1 MRADE
6 GVLIKNIWLFGTSL
20 ADKTAAKMIR
30 ADQGCSGM
38 FVRKFGAVLW
48 RGTGGMVLAYNKPP

>member
-6 GVLIKNIWLFGTSL
+6 GVLIKYIWLFGTSL

-38 FVRKFGAVLW
+38 TVRKFGAVLEGD
-48 RGTGGMVLAYNKPP
+48 RGYGHCI

>member
-1 MRADE
+1 MVEMRADE
-6 GVLIKNIWLFGTSL
+6 GVLIKYIWLFGTSL

-38 FVRKFGAVLW
+38 TVRKFGAVLEGD
-48 RGTGGMVLAYNKPP
+48 RGYGHCI